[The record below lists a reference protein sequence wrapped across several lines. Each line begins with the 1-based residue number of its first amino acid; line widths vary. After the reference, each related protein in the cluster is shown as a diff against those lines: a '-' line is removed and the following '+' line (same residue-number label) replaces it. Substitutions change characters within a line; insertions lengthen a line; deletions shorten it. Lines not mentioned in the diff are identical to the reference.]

1 MGLFKDV
8 FCAECGDKTKMLS
21 RTGLSDGN
29 YLCSKCMSIVP
40 MYMQKSFI
48 EVYELEDYKDFKKYV
63 EFSNETLR
71 PMFHETH
78 CYENIHI
85 DTENGIFCIDY
96 LINDKTLF
104 LDFEDVTR
112 FDLIFKAEEFKE
124 GMLGDKVVGKVLF
137 ELAMDL
143 PAFYYTDVIK
153 NNAKGK
159 AKKKL
164 FGGKIEFENPEG
176 MDEFLYFAQR
186 TWQEALEAKEDQTGG
201 VVESETSELQ
211 RAMALFMIDDLKDI
225 SKDELKNLRNRL
237 IKTFHPDAGES
248 DSAKHAQKINDAYE
262 IIKNAIE

>member
-8 FCAECGDKTKMLS
+8 FCAECGEKTKMLT
-21 RTGLSDGN
+21 RTQLRDGN

-40 MYMQKSFI
+40 MYMNKSFT
-48 EVYELEDYKDFKKYV
+48 EAYTLEGYKNFIKYV

-85 DTENGIFCIDY
+85 DAESQTFCIDY
-96 LINDKTLF
+96 LIDDKTLF
-104 LDFEDVTR
+104 LDFEEVTR

-124 GMLGDKVVGKVLF
+124 GVLGDKVVGKVLF

-143 PAFYYTDVIK
+143 PVFYYADVIK
-153 NNAKGK
+153 SNAKGK

-164 FGGKIEFENPEG
+164 FGGKIEFDNPEG

-186 TWQEALEAKEDQTGG
+186 TWQEALEVKEERTAGG
-201 VVESETSELQ
+201 AGNDVSELQ
-211 RAMALFMIDDLKDI
+211 RAMALFMIDDLNDI
-225 SKDELKNLRNRL
+225 SKEELKNLRNRL